1 MKVLREAEKE
11 EVQEKEDGEALS
23 KGTLREFQ
31 KDQGVQEVKKTPGLG
46 VVTLWGR
53 GGGNAGGSRVQSD
66 RGQRQEAVLL
76 GCGSAFTALLTDHG
90 RVYT

>member
-1 MKVLREAEKE
+1 MKVLREAEEE
-11 EVQEKEDGEALS
+11 EVQEEKEEVALS

-31 KDQGVQEVKKTPGLG
+31 KDRGVQEVKKTPGLG
-46 VVTLWGR
+46 FVTLR
-53 GGGNAGGSRVQSD
+53 GGGGGGGGSRAQSD
-66 RGQRQEAVLL
+66 SGQHQEAVLL